1 VGPRSTLPVPRVG
14 AFALG
19 MVKTGPI
26 PQIRGPGCVAEKN
39 NSSVTS
45 PMPLVLL
52 SNSGLGW
59 LINGAMCARQVPV
72 IVYVQRHDRRNV
84 EYFLGAIER
93 PSVEIGVALERHADE
108 VATLLQVFVFRGGR
122 VNAGLELIV
131 DTDLDHLN
139 VAVQATREP

>member
-1 VGPRSTLPVPRVG
+1 MERSANGSKEWFDRGPLKKEAGPPIHSMVSWNRSSSTLPVPRVG

-26 PQIRGPGCVAEKN
+26 PQIRGPGCVGEKN

-59 LINGAMCARQVPV
+59 LINGAMMHEIRFQSWL
-72 IVYVQRHDRRNV
+72 NV

-108 VATLLQVFVFRGGR
+108 VRDR
-122 VNAGLELIV
+122 VL
-131 DTDLDHLN
+131 
-139 VAVQATREP
+139 